1 MKQHILCMTLALGTL
16 VSCQNNNKEEKV
28 NTSILENVNKGVFKV
43 YAEENTAYLMEQ
55 IIEVYTGRFPEATI
69 DIRYTEEWDVID
81 KMVDDSARI
90 IVLQRELNEE
100 ELDYIRRAF
109 DTKPIQS
116 TFAYDAIALVRD
128 RGAEEKVIP
137 YEQFLS
143 WMQKGD
149 NRFVTLAEYLDIY
162 KLLIRMTG
170 VEGKEPALEIVKSV
184 DDLKIY
190 LAANPD
196 KVGLLPFFLVSDQDD
211 PKAKEIASKFS
222 WLGFEVEKD
231 TVFPSQSSIFTKEW
245 PLIKSYTFISCKI
258 SRTQGFG
265 FVNFVHTIPMKK
277 LIVKA
282 GLIPYRMPERA
293 VVIKAQEF

>member
-1 MKQHILCMTLALGTL
+1 MKNILWCIAVIGTL
-16 VSCQNNNKEEKV
+16 SGCQSNNKEEKV

-55 IIEVYTGRFPEATI
+55 IIEVYTSRFPEATI
-69 DIRYTEEWDVID
+69 DIRYAEEWDVID

-128 RGAEEKVIP
+128 RAAEQKVIP
-137 YEQFLS
+137 YDQFLG
-143 WMQKGD
+143 WMQRGEH
-149 NRFVTLAEYLDIY
+149 RFVTLAEHLDIY

-170 VEGKEPALEIVKSV
+170 VEGKEPALEIVKSM
-184 DDLKIY
+184 DDLKNY

-211 PKAKEIASKFS
+211 PKAKELAAKFS
-222 WLGFEVEKD
+222 WLGFEMEKD
-231 TVFPSQSSIFTKEW
+231 TIFPSQSTIFTKEW

-265 FVNFVHTIPMKK
+265 FVNFVHSIPMKK

-293 VVIKAQEF
+293 VVIKPQEF